1 MKDFK
6 QLELSAESHE
16 IVDNWKASM
25 LRAGVFPE
33 RDTSE
38 DADENVSC
46 SIVNPRISA
55 ALN

>member
-6 QLELSAESHE
+6 QLELSAESQE
-16 IVDNWKASM
+16 IVDSWKASM

-46 SIVNPRISA
+46 SIVLKKKN
-55 ALN
+55 